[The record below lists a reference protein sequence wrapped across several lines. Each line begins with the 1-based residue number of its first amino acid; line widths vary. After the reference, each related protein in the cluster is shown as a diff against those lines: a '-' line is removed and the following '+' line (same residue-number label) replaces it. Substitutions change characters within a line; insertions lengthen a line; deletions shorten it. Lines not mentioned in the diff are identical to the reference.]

1 MYKLNKKNIINYSIF
16 LAIFLIILSTIID
29 SFNFKILINFFL
41 MYIIIFWLTKDVYK
55 SGLIS
60 FTITTIYYM
69 TNVEYYENFENKD
82 LNVEKLV
89 KELSNISNTIN
100 TDDDVENNN
109 DNADNID
116 DNADNID
123 DIKFDDIDDNDAPSL
138 DSDNEFIKSTKAQKE
153 TFRLINTIKQLNHT
167 VNNLAPALKQGANI
181 IDKFKKLNLIAD

>member
-69 TNVEYYENFENKD
+69 TNVEYYENFESKD

-100 TDDDVENNN
+100 TDDVENDAENN
-109 DNADNID
+109 D

>member
-1 MYKLNKKNIINYSIF
+1 
-16 LAIFLIILSTIID
+16 
-29 SFNFKILINFFL
+29 
-41 MYIIIFWLTKDVYK
+41 
-55 SGLIS
+55 
-60 FTITTIYYM
+60 M

-100 TDDDVENNN
+100 TDDNDDENNDAEN
-109 DNADNID
+109 SAENSANNNI
-116 DNADNID
+116 DNID